1 MDDFGS
7 LIYVAFIAVSIIAGY
22 FNSQKKKRAA
32 QEAKDSVGQEA
43 SSAGPSREEIERMI
57 DLERIAQKEASAKLE
72 ELRVSKT
79 NTKNIRPETNRA
91 RAKRKREVDDVEENN
106 EHALF
111 DVTEEFDARKAVIYS
126 EILNPPYL

>member
-22 FNSQKKKRAA
+22 FNNQKKKRAA

-43 SSAGPSREEIERMI
+43 PSAGPSREEIERMI

-79 NTKNIRPETNRA
+79 NTKNIRPETIRS
-91 RAKRKREVDDVEENN
+91 RAKRKREVDDVEENS